1 MRKRQK
7 RPIFDEKKSYNNRG
21 SKKDNKLIH
30 STYTYNMIREKTV
43 FLPFTNK
50 FVVILKKCNPDLCF
64 YLRSNLF
71 DNTNIKLILLGILE
85 ILKLTTI

>member
-64 YLRSNLF
+64 YFRSNY
-71 DNTNIKLILLGILE
+71 TNVKLILLGILE